1 MMMASGSA
9 IEALQGWVTRIKAFV
24 EEGSYDVDATLFA
37 TVDGTFNKHEVE
49 RKFLEGHHKFVEERV
64 ARLVVDVKAMMEEF
78 KTI

>member
-24 EEGSYDVDATLFA
+24 EE
-37 TVDGTFNKHEVE
+37 
-49 RKFLEGHHKFVEERV
+49 RV

>member
-24 EEGSYDVDATLFA
+24 EEGSYDVDTALFA

-49 RKFLEGHHKFVEERV
+49 REFLEGHHKFVEERV